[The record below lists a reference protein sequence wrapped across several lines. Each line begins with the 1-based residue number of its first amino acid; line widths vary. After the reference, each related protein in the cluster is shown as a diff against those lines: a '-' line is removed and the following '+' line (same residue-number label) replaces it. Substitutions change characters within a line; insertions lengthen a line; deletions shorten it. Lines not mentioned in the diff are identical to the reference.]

1 MRLKEIDN
9 IIPVCI
15 EICKNG
21 ELVMIASGK
30 ISGCM
35 DIDGFTKV
43 ESTVDDISGNIK
55 IRIEV

>member
-1 MRLKEIDN
+1 MIKEIDN
-9 IIPVCI
+9 TTPVRI

-21 ELVMIASGK
+21 KLVMIASGK
-30 ISGCM
+30 ISGCI
-35 DIDGFTKV
+35 DIDKFTKV

>member
-1 MRLKEIDN
+1 MLKEIDN
-9 IIPVCI
+9 TIPVRI

-21 ELVMIASGK
+21 KLVMIASGK

-35 DIDGFTKV
+35 DIDEFTKV
-43 ESTVDDISGNIK
+43 ESTVDGISGSIK

>member
-1 MRLKEIDN
+1 MIKEIDN
-9 IIPVCI
+9 TTPVRI

-21 ELVMIASGK
+21 KLVMIASGK
-30 ISGCM
+30 ISGYM

-43 ESTVDDISGNIK
+43 ESTVDDISGSIK